1 MFRRKLI
8 RSPVVL
14 MRVGFA
20 CLAAASISVRYAS
33 ALPGVSPDVADA
45 ITGLL
50 YGVSIGALL
59 MSVRA
64 RKRPSGV

>member
-1 MFRRKLI
+1 MFRRKLF
-8 RSPVVL
+8 RSHGAL

-20 CLAAASISVRYAS
+20 CLIAASISVRYAS

-50 YGVSIGALL
+50 YGVAIGSLL
-59 MSVRA
+59 MSLRA
-64 RKRPSGV
+64 RKRSS